1 MSSILKAL
9 KRIEVQSSQSDSFF
23 TMPKTGDVIPGKDTK
38 SGRRWFL
45 PGLILISL
53 TLLVV
58 VIAAIILFGRQKT
71 VITKK
76 FESEVSTKQRE
87 ISTGSS
93 VASKIFRAK
102 IPQAPSDQIRSR
114 PNRVQPANNKIKAD
128 APKGSATQDSVKTG
142 TSVTAMSIGQKNSKQ
157 TDAVPTTQPIAAP
170 ISKSSQQKKPLAK
183 DTSISKKTVAA
194 KSVPSGKPAK
204 KIKKNVRARTY
215 DQIDDSKL
223 KLQALAWFND
233 ATKRMAVINSHIVR
247 EGGTVE
253 GYQVTE
259 IRRQDVIINDGN
271 KSWRLE
277 FALKQSPLN

>member
-1 MSSILKAL
+1 
-9 KRIEVQSSQSDSFF
+9 
-23 TMPKTGDVIPGKDTK
+23 MPKTGDVIPEKNTK
-38 SGRRWFL
+38 LARRWFL

-53 TLLVV
+53 TLLIV
-58 VIAAIILFGRQKT
+58 VIAAIIIFGRQKP

-76 FESEVSTKQRE
+76 VEGEVSVKQRE
-87 ISTGSS
+87 ISPGSPA
-93 VASKIFRAK
+93 ASKIFRAK
-102 IPQAPSDQIRSR
+102 IPQAPPEQIRSR
-114 PNRVQPANNKIKAD
+114 SDRVQLAKNKIKAN
-128 APKGSATQDSVKTG
+128 ASKNTAKEDSVKTG
-142 TSVTAMSIGQKNSKQ
+142 ASKTGMTIGQKNSKQ
-157 TDAVPTTQPIAAP
+157 TAAVRTTQPIAAP
-170 ISKSSQQKKPLAK
+170 VSENPRQKTPLAK
-183 DTSISKKTVAA
+183 DKTVSKKMIAA

-204 KIKKNVRARTY
+204 KNKKNVRMRTY
-215 DQIDDSKL
+215 DRIDDSKL

-259 IRRQDVIINDGN
+259 IRRQDVVINDGK